1 MATRKGALDFYAKE
15 AKRLGYVARS
25 ALKLTEM
32 CDKFGVLRGCASVL
46 DLGCH
51 PGAWLQVAC
60 RESPNGIILGV
71 DLAETDVRGAR
82 HVDERRVATVAMDAR
97 DFDARTVARAWR
109 ERAGRDDAPRAFHA
123 VLSDMAPAT
132 TGNRTTDAARSYELA
147 EQAVRIALGERALA
161 ALDDDDDDDDD
172 RSDVSGAADPDE
184 PSASPSETPLP
195 RGGVLRRGGNLVVKL
210 LEGPGGGR
218 EDLQRVCR
226 PAFETVRWFRPKAT
240 RRESKEVFLIA
251 TRRRVHSSSEGRPH
265 GASASASAGISTM

>member
-97 DFDARTVARAWR
+97 DLDARTVARAWR

-172 RSDVSGAADPDE
+172 DDRSDVSGAADPA
-184 PSASPSETPLP
+184 PP

-251 TRRRVHSSSEGRPH
+251 TRRRVHSSSEGRPR
-265 GASASASAGISTM
+265 GASASASAGICTM